1 MSLGAG
7 VLSILLDVVIH
18 DLKITHSLGAEGG
31 ELLES
36 IIKVDFRYNQFLQFG
51 CDLVVQFIL

>member
-7 VLSILLDVVIH
+7 VLSILLDAVIH
-18 DLKITHSLGAEGG
+18 DLKTTYSLGAEED

-36 IIKVDFRYNQFLQFG
+36 TIRVDFRYGQFLQFG
-51 CDLVVQFIL
+51 CDSVVQFIL